1 MGMGTCT
8 MKSIDMPASLMA
20 MHVPPAR
27 PATAAEMNVERL
39 HLAVTSAW
47 KDGHDLGEHVGYLAG
62 ARAGR
67 IAAFCW
73 GLAAGIGLVSVGF
86 WSGLLVV
93 GG

>member
-1 MGMGTCT
+1 
-8 MKSIDMPASLMA
+8 MPASLLTRHA
-20 MHVPPAR
+20 APAR
-27 PATAAEMNVERL
+27 PGSVAEANAERL

-47 KDGHDLGEHVGYLAG
+47 KDGHDLGEHIGYLAG

-67 IAAFCW
+67 FAAFCW
-73 GLAAGIGLVSVGF
+73 GLAAGSSLVTAGF